1 MAIITLTSDMG
12 MQNFYLAGVKGKI
25 LSLNQDINIV
35 DISHNIPH
43 FNSAYAAFVL
53 KNCFNDFPKGTVHL
67 VSIDDTNKNQKRHL
81 VAVYKGQYI
90 IAPDNG
96 LFSMLFDAEPD
107 AYYEVNVPMDSD
119 VLTFPL
125 KHLYIKIAIHLAEG
139 GSAEVIG
146 KRCEDIY
153 ESTTLQPTIKENQI
167 LGRVVYIDYYDNLIT
182 NINNTLFKRVG
193 KNRPFKIQLKKS
205 KDIINNISK
214 NYYDVKEGDIVCIFG
229 EKGFLEI
236 AINKGAPKHGEGASN
251 LLNLNLDTSISIEF
265 TNELL

>member
-25 LSLNQDINIV
+25 LTLNPNINIV
-35 DISHNIPH
+35 DIAHNIPH
-43 FNSAYAAFVL
+43 FNAAYAAFII

-67 VSIDDTNKNQKRHL
+67 ISIDDTNKEHKRHIL
-81 VAVYKGQYI
+81 AVYKNQYFL
-90 IAPDNG
+90 APDNG

-125 KHLYIKIAIHLAEG
+125 KHLYIKIAVHLAEG
-139 GSAEVIG
+139 GSPEVIG
-146 KRCEDIY
+146 KKCEDIY

-167 LGRVVYIDYYDNLIT
+167 LGRVVYVDNYDNLIT
-182 NINNTLFKRVG
+182 NISNTLFKRVG
-193 KNRPFKIQLKKS
+193 KNRAFKIELTSS
-205 KDIINNISK
+205 KDIIRSISK
-214 NYYDVKEGDIVCIFG
+214 NYYDSKEADIVCLFG

-236 AINKGAPKHGEGASN
+236 AINRGAPKHGQGAGS
-251 LLNLNLDTSISIEF
+251 LLNLKLDAAISIDF
-265 TNELL
+265 SNERS